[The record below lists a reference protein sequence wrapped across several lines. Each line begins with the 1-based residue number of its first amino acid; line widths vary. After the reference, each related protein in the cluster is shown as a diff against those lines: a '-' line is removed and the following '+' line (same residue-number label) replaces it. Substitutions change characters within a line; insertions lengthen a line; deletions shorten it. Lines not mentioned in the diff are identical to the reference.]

1 MIRVIVT
8 DDSAFMCKLLSDI
21 INSDPE
27 LEVVATARDGKE
39 LLEKLEKNKPD
50 LVTLDISMP
59 VMDGITALKEIMNK
73 NPLPVIM
80 ISSLADEENTFTC
93 LELGAVDFIPKT
105 SGIISI
111 DMNKKKD
118 IIINKIKAAFSA
130 RLDTTITE
138 QSVGE
143 TKPYSGKY
151 DQILCIGA
159 STGGPKAIESV
170 LQGLPGDFPLPVL
183 IVQHLPEEFTLPF
196 SKRLDR
202 LCALKV
208 KEAENHEAIKP
219 GVVYVAPGDFHMEIK
234 KEKVPVIKL
243 TKDLVVLGVRP
254 SVDVMMKSAAEIYG
268 EKTIGVLLTGMGKD
282 GAEGM
287 KLIKDKNGETIVQDE
302 TTSIVPGM
310 PRAAIKLGAAT
321 EVVPLSSIAKE
332 VLKRI
337 K

>member
-1 MIRVIVT
+1 
-8 DDSAFMCKLLSDI
+8 
-21 INSDPE
+21 
-27 LEVVATARDGKE
+27 
-39 LLEKLEKNKPD
+39 
-50 LVTLDISMP
+50 
-59 VMDGITALKEIMNK
+59 
-73 NPLPVIM
+73 
-80 ISSLADEENTFTC
+80 
-93 LELGAVDFIPKT
+93 
-105 SGIISI
+105 
-111 DMNKKKD
+111 
-118 IIINKIKAAFSA
+118 
-130 RLDTTITE
+130 
-138 QSVGE
+138 
-143 TKPYSGKY
+143 PYSGKY

-202 LCALKV
+202 LCSLKV
-208 KEAENHEAIKP
+208 KEAEDHETIKP
-219 GVVYVAPGDFHMEIK
+219 GVVYVAPGDYHMEIK

-243 TKDLVVLGVRP
+243 TKDPVVLGVRP
-254 SVDVMMKSAAEIYG
+254 SVDVMMKSVAEIYG

-287 KLIKDKNGETIVQDE
+287 KAIKDKNGETIAQDE

-310 PRAAIKLGAAT
+310 PRAAVKLGAAK

-332 VLKRI
+332 VLKRV